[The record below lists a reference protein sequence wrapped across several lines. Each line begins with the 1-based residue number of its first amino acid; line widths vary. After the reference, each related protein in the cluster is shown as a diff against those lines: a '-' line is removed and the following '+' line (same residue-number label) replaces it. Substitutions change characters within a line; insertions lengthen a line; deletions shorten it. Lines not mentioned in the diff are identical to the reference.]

1 MYSRGRGVISTQASV
16 TIQCV
21 HDFQEVNDRNSS
33 RESNDDSIVAYPV
46 NRAYD
51 SSVGIRAKELVY
63 QHVNA
68 RVGRSGMSKAQP
80 VMSVLNGMYARK
92 NGNEVMVNH
101 EEFLSTKIRF
111 MGVACMDTVFGD
123 AATTQTQLT
132 VRTRG
137 TETIVN
143 YSTVPIK
150 MGDMILWKIPT
161 DAELKQIRE
170 FQQGRNEILD
180 NTWQNDQ
187 RVLLMT
193 VPYDTQKLDGIDK
206 MLEQMTTSILNPPL
220 LPDRKPIDDLVD
232 LIKKAN
238 NKPKPTTTTTTNNQP
253 TSEEVKKALSK
264 VFHQAFEQRDRLDH
278 RKIGRALS
286 SAKPGQPFD
295 ILLL

>member
-1 MYSRGRGVISTQASV
+1 MISTQASV
-16 TIQCV
+16 TIQCT
-21 HDFQEVNDRNSS
+21 HDFQEVNDRNACKDNL
-33 RESNDDSIVAYPV
+33 NDKSIVAYDV

-68 RVGRSGMSKAQP
+68 RTGRSGISKAQP

-92 NGNEVMVNH
+92 NGNENVVDI

-137 TETIVN
+137 TETIIN

-150 MGDMILWKIPT
+150 IGDMILWKIPNA
-161 DAELKQIRE
+161 AELKQIRE
-170 FQQGRNEILD
+170 FQQGKNEILD

-193 VPYDTQKLDGIDK
+193 VPYDPSKLGGIDT
-206 MLEQMTTSILNPPL
+206 MIDEMTSSVLKLQQPQQQQ
-220 LPDRKPIDDLVD
+220 KPIDELVSAIQKHAPTAKKPTNTNQEEGKTD
-232 LIKKAN
+232 IKKALGKLLN
-238 NKPKPTTTTTTNNQP
+238 
-253 TSEEVKKALSK
+253 
-264 VFHQAFEQRDRLDH
+264 QAFEQRDRLDH